1 MDVNLYKDYLTRIRN
16 PMDFGTI
23 KGRLDA
29 GFYTFNSDGFAA
41 DMRQVF
47 ENAFTYNA
55 AGSDVH
61 SMAMTLK
68 VQCREAHC
76 PAHRCQGIAWYN
88 CPPQQ
93 LLASQVHG
101 VSGVLML
108 CLLQDKFEE
117 RMKGL
122 ASRMAGVDNERSRE
136 EEELRELARRRLQ
149 VSALLFQSALGIT
162 RNRHHPTQICPFSS

>member
-1 MDVNLYKDYLTRIRN
+1 MQWAFPFNKPVDVNLYKDYLTRIRK

-29 GFYTFNSDGFAA
+29 GLYTLKSDGFAA

-68 VQCREAHC
+68 VQGREAHRY
-76 PAHRCQGIAWYN
+76 AKR
-88 CPPQQ
+88 
-93 LLASQVHG
+93 
-101 VSGVLML
+101 
-108 CLLQDKFEE
+108 
-117 RMKGL
+117 
-122 ASRMAGVDNERSRE
+122 
-136 EEELRELARRRLQ
+136 
-149 VSALLFQSALGIT
+149 
-162 RNRHHPTQICPFSS
+162 